1 MVGSRQFIASA
12 GIVAEAIAKSKH
24 GCDSNSPDLNVTGNF
39 VKRLLV
45 QSKKLSHLVVHIW
58 LNRPGASE
66 LDKYF
71 KQSQN
76 LSKLLLASDKN
87 SVEYKLLRNVFEEKD
102 IPIFNE
108 EEGHYYSFRVNV
120 DQFEGSLDDP
130 LPGQAANPGEQAVL
144 TMWLPYPPRPEIST
158 NPGAPIHPSELEG
171 WLNSPVNESPY
182 FYAENPY
189 IPTSCS

>member
-1 MVGSRQFIASA
+1 MVGSRQFIANA
-12 GIVAEAIAKSKH
+12 GIVAEAIKSKK
-24 GCDSNSPDLNVTGNF
+24 GSGSSETGNF

-58 LNRPGASE
+58 LNKAGASE

-76 LSKLLLASDKN
+76 LSKLLLATKDNPK
-87 SVEYKLLRNVFEEKD
+87 EYELLRNVFEDKD
-102 IPIFNE
+102 LPIFNE
-108 EEGHYYSFRVNV
+108 EEGHYYSFRVTV

-130 LPGQAANPGEQAVL
+130 LPGQAANPGEQGIL
-144 TMWLPYPPRPEIST
+144 TMWIPYPPRPEISET
-158 NPGAPIHPSELEG
+158 PAAPLNPSELEG

-189 IPTSCS
+189 IPTTCT